1 MRHRAT
7 ASAVDIGPGTPH
19 NLCPMRRVCDSR
31 HHAAMTGRW
40 RSWDRPV
47 REGDRALRAVIL
59 CAGQGRRLLPL
70 TKFSPKCLL
79 RVAGRPVL
87 EWQLRALAAN
97 GVSDVTVVTG
107 FGADAVEEALRRMGP
122 VGGGVR
128 TLFNPF
134 FAVADNIGSCF
145 LARDLLRGPPD
156 AVLLNGDTLFEPA
169 VLRRALRAA
178 EAPIT
183 VTIDRKPAYDADDMK
198 VSLEGARLRRIGKTL
213 RPEETDGE
221 SIGLLVFRGRGG
233 AVFAD
238 GLEAVLRRPD
248 GPRRWYLSVIDAL
261 APAGGVR
268 AASIEGLSWGEI
280 DYPADLA
287 RAEDVVRGWGEPAA
301 EAEAPSLVEALGEL

>member
-1 MRHRAT
+1 MM
-7 ASAVDIGPGTPH
+7 P
-19 NLCPMRRVCDSR
+19 
-31 HHAAMTGRW
+31 GRW
-40 RSWDRPV
+40 RSRDRPI

-70 TKFSPKCLL
+70 TEFSPKCLL

-107 FGADAVEEALRRMGP
+107 FGADAVERALERMGP
-122 VGGGVR
+122 VGEGVR

-134 FAVADNIGSCF
+134 FAVADNAGSCF
-145 LARDLLRGPPD
+145 LARDLLRGAPG
-156 AVLLNGDTLFEPA
+156 ALLLNGDTLFEPA
-169 VLRRALRAA
+169 VLRHALGAP

-183 VTIDRKPAYDADDMK
+183 VTIDKKPVYDADDMK
-198 VSLEGARLRRIGKTL
+198 VSLDGMRLRAIGKTL

-233 AVFAD
+233 AMFAE
-238 GLEAVLRRPD
+238 GVEAVLRRPD
-248 GPRRWYLSVIDAL
+248 GLRRWYLSVIDAL
-261 APAGGVR
+261 APGGGVR
-268 AASIEGLSWGEI
+268 VASIEGLAWGEI

-287 RAEDVVRGWGEPAA
+287 RAEDVVRGWA
-301 EAEAPSLVEALGEL
+301 ESGGGGPEEASLAEALGNA

>member
-1 MRHRAT
+1 
-7 ASAVDIGPGTPH
+7 
-19 NLCPMRRVCDSR
+19 
-31 HHAAMTGRW
+31 
-40 RSWDRPV
+40 
-47 REGDRALRAVIL
+47 
-59 CAGQGRRLLPL
+59 L

-198 VSLEGARLRRIGKTL
+198 VSVEGTRLLAIGKTL
-213 RPEETDGE
+213 PPAETDGE
-221 SIGLLVFRGRGG
+221 SIGLLLFRNRGG
-233 AVFAD
+233 AMFAD
-238 GLEAVLRRPD
+238 GVEDCMRRPD
-248 GPRRWYLSVIDAL
+248 GLRRWYLSVINAL

-268 AASIEGLSWGEI
+268 VASIEGLAWGEI
-280 DYPADLA
+280 DYPADVA
-287 RAEDVVRGWGEPAA
+287 RAEDVVRGWIAADDPATAAPQPLA
-301 EAEAPSLVEALGEL
+301 EALEGL